1 MPTTD
6 ELLELADRCAGKLD
20 LDGKVRHVP
29 SFSLSSCVVDRHSQ
43 PAVASVK
50 PARSGAAV
58 HVR

>member
-1 MPTTD
+1 
-6 ELLELADRCAGKLD
+6 LRCSSVIVCTATATG
-20 LDGKVRHVP
+20 P
-29 SFSLSSCVVDRHSQ
+29 PSLSSCVVDRHSQ